1 MQIRCLIGKVLPCFL
16 EVQHFPVLF
25 HFLSVIE
32 GEVWLSNCNGCF
44 VVWLKKKK
52 NWSQSCINLGLSS
65 VISCS
70 MGYNEWGRLL
80 DAALKN
86 HSEKSSKGHM
96 YAGSLSVRSFV
107 Q

>member
-44 VVWLKKKK
+44 VVCLKKKK
-52 NWSQSCINLGLSS
+52 TGL
-65 VISCS
+65 
-70 MGYNEWGRLL
+70 R
-80 DAALKN
+80 AALIWACPVLFLVLWAIM
-86 HSEKSSKGHM
+86 SGEG
-96 YAGSLSVRSFV
+96 Y
-107 Q
+107 

>member
-1 MQIRCLIGKVLPCFL
+1 MHHLMQIRCLIGKVLPCFL

-52 NWSQSCINLGLSS
+52 KTGL
-65 VISCS
+65 
-70 MGYNEWGRLL
+70 R
-80 DAALKN
+80 AALIWACPVLFLVLWAIM
-86 HSEKSSKGHM
+86 SGEG
-96 YAGSLSVRSFV
+96 Y
-107 Q
+107 